1 MRLLVTGGCGFIGS
15 NFVRWVLA
23 NHPEDEILNLDKL
36 TYAGN
41 PENLREIA
49 TYPGY
54 GFQKGDISNSEDVAE
69 AFSWSP
75 DAVVNFAAET
85 HVDRSIASPEAF
97 VTTDVLGT
105 YRLLEQARQ
114 REIRFLQISTDE
126 VYGSIEQGSF
136 NEESPL
142 QPNSPYSAS
151 KAGADLLVRSYVRTY
166 GLDAVI
172 VRSSNNYG
180 PFQYPEKV
188 IPLFLTNLIEGRKVP
203 LYGEGKNVRDWLY
216 VQDNCRAIDTV
227 LRQGVRGEVY
237 NIGGGHELTNVALTD
252 AILEAMEAGRDSI
265 QFVPDRLGHDL
276 RYSVDTS
283 KIKSLGWE
291 PEHDFQAGLRETA
304 AWYKAHE
311 DWWRPLKSG
320 EFRRYYLEK
329 YGDI

>member
-15 NFVRWVLA
+15 NFIRCVLS
-23 NHPEDEILNLDKL
+23 NHGEDEILNLDKL

-41 PENLREIA
+41 PENLREIESDVR
-49 TYPGY
+49 YS
-54 GFQKGDISNSEDVAE
+54 FQKGDISNSDDVAQ

-85 HVDRSIASPEAF
+85 HVDRSITSPEAF

-114 REIRFLQISTDE
+114 KEIRFLQIGTDE
-126 VYGSIEQGSF
+126 VYGSIELGSF
-136 NEESPL
+136 SEESPL
-142 QPNSPYSAS
+142 RPNSPYSAS

-188 IPLFLTNLIEGRKVP
+188 IPLFITNLIEGRKVP

-216 VQDNCRAIDTV
+216 VQDNCRAIDMV
-227 LRQGVRGEVY
+227 LRQGVSGEIY
-237 NIGGGHELTNVALTD
+237 NIGGGRELTNVELTN
-252 AILEAMEAGRDSI
+252 AILDVMRAGRDSI
-265 QFVPDRLGHDL
+265 QFVADRLGHDL

-283 KIKSLGWE
+283 KVKSLGWK
-291 PEHDFQAGLRETA
+291 PEHNFSDGLRETA
-304 AWYKAHE
+304 EWYKTNEA
-311 DWWRPLKSG
+311 WWRPLKSG

>member
-15 NFVRWVLA
+15 NFIRCVLS
-23 NHPEDEILNLDKL
+23 NHGEDEILNLDKL

-41 PENLREIA
+41 PENLREIESDVR
-49 TYPGY
+49 YS
-54 GFQKGDISNSEDVAE
+54 FQKGDISNSDDVAQ

-85 HVDRSIASPEAF
+85 HVDRSITSPEAF

-114 REIRFLQISTDE
+114 KEIRFLQIGTDE
-126 VYGSIEQGSF
+126 VYGSIELGSF
-136 NEESPL
+136 SEESPL
-142 QPNSPYSAS
+142 RPNSPYSAS

-188 IPLFLTNLIEGRKVP
+188 IPLFITNLIEGRKVP

-216 VQDNCRAIDTV
+216 VQDNCRAIDMV
-227 LRQGVRGEVY
+227 LRRGVSGEIY
-237 NIGGGHELTNVALTD
+237 NIGGGRELTNVELTN
-252 AILEAMEAGRDSI
+252 AILDVMRAGRDSI
-265 QFVPDRLGHDL
+265 QFVADRLGHDL

-283 KIKSLGWE
+283 KVKSLGWK
-291 PEHDFQAGLRETA
+291 PEHNFSDGLRETA
-304 AWYKAHE
+304 EWYKANE
-311 DWWRPLKSG
+311 AWWRPLKSG

>member
-15 NFVRWVLA
+15 NFIRCVLS
-23 NHPEDEILNLDKL
+23 NHGEDEILNLDKL

-41 PENLREIA
+41 PENLREIESDA
-49 TYPGY
+49 RYS
-54 GFQKGDISNSEDVAE
+54 FQKGDIANSEDVAQ

-85 HVDRSIASPEAF
+85 HVDRSITSPEAF

-114 REIRFLQISTDE
+114 KEIRFLQIGTDE
-126 VYGSIEQGSF
+126 VYGSIELGSF
-136 NEESPL
+136 SEESPL
-142 QPNSPYSAS
+142 RPNSPYSAS

-188 IPLFLTNLIEGRKVP
+188 IPLFITNLIEGRKVP

-216 VQDNCRAIDTV
+216 VQDNCRAIDMV
-227 LRQGVRGEVY
+227 LRQGVSGEIY
-237 NIGGGHELTNVALTD
+237 NIGGGRELTNVELTN
-252 AILEAMEAGRDSI
+252 AILDVMRAGHDSI
-265 QFVPDRLGHDL
+265 QFVADRLGHDL

-283 KIKSLGWE
+283 KVKSLGWK
-291 PEHDFQAGLRETA
+291 PEHNFSDGLRETA
-304 AWYKAHE
+304 EWYKTNEA
-311 DWWRPLKSG
+311 WWRPLKSG

>member
-15 NFVRWVLA
+15 NFIRCVLS
-23 NHPEDEILNLDKL
+23 NHGEDEILNLDKL

-41 PENLREIA
+41 PENLRETESDA
-49 TYPGY
+49 RYS
-54 GFQKGDISNSEDVAE
+54 FQKGDIANSEDVAQ

-85 HVDRSIASPEAF
+85 HVDRSITSPEAF

-114 REIRFLQISTDE
+114 KGIRFMQISTDE

-136 NEESPL
+136 SEESPL
-142 QPNSPYSAS
+142 RPNSPYSAS

-166 GLDAVI
+166 GFDGVI

-188 IPLFLTNLIEGRKVP
+188 IPLFITNLIEGRKVP

-216 VQDNCRAIDTV
+216 VQDNCRAIDMV
-227 LRQGVRGEVY
+227 LRQGVSGEIY
-237 NIGGGHELTNVALTD
+237 NIGGGRELTNVELTN
-252 AILEAMEAGRDSI
+252 AILDVMRAGRDSI
-265 QFVPDRLGHDL
+265 QFVADRLGHDL

-283 KIKSLGWE
+283 KVKSLGWK
-291 PEHDFQAGLRETA
+291 PEHNFSDGLRETA
-304 AWYKAHE
+304 EWYKTNEA
-311 DWWRPLKSG
+311 WWRPLKSG

>member
-15 NFVRWVLA
+15 NFIRCVLS
-23 NHPEDEILNLDKL
+23 NHGEDEILNLDKL

-41 PENLREIA
+41 PENLREIESDA
-49 TYPGY
+49 RYS
-54 GFQKGDISNSEDVAE
+54 FQKGDIANSEDVAQ

-85 HVDRSIASPEAF
+85 HVDRSITSPEAF

-114 REIRFLQISTDE
+114 KGIRFLQISTDE
-126 VYGSIEQGSF
+126 VYGSIELGSF
-136 NEESPL
+136 SEESPL
-142 QPNSPYSAS
+142 RPNSPYSAS

-188 IPLFLTNLIEGRKVP
+188 IPLFITNLIEGRKVP

-216 VQDNCRAIDTV
+216 VQDNCRAIDMV
-227 LRQGVRGEVY
+227 LRRGVSGEIY
-237 NIGGGHELTNVALTD
+237 NIGGGRELTNVELTN
-252 AILEAMEAGRDSI
+252 AILDVMRAGRDSI
-265 QFVPDRLGHDL
+265 QFVADRLGHDL

-283 KIKSLGWE
+283 KVKSLGWK
-291 PEHDFQAGLRETA
+291 PEHNFSDGLRETA
-304 AWYKAHE
+304 EWYKTNEA
-311 DWWRPLKSG
+311 WWRPLKSG